1 MGIKMGFSYS
11 KEFSKGGFTDVE
23 NLFIYEYLPSASG
36 NAVKVYLYGLFLCRN
51 SDYEQPLEGIAH
63 TLSISK
69 EEILDCFKFWEEF
82 GLINLMST
90 NPLTVEYLPV
100 RSVYGNKPRK
110 YKAEKYADFTKSLQA
125 LLPDRM
131 ISTNEYTEY
140 FGIMETYGIKPEAM
154 IMIVKYCVDKKGGDI
169 GYRYISK
176 VAKDFG
182 ARGIVTVEKVETEL
196 SSYILRT
203 AEIERIL
210 KALSLKRQ
218 PEIDDQKLLKKW
230 TQELN
235 FETENIVFAASK
247 IKKGSMQKLDEFLM
261 DLYSIKSFSKEEISA
276 YMQQKTMV
284 FDLAVKINKAL
295 SVYMD
300 VIDTVVDTY
309 TKPWLSYGY
318 EPDTLLYIAS
328 YCFKQGTNT
337 LKAMN
342 ELIDGLRSR
351 GIISLSSVGDYFE
364 GLKRTDDFIAKLL
377 LTAGVNRRPN
387 PWDRENINTWKT
399 WNFSEEMILEAG
411 KLASGKS
418 SPIAYMN
425 GILSNWKNNGI
436 FSVNDLEKSQ
446 TSSQNTPQ
454 DTQEAYNREYERRR
468 ALAISRAQKNTETA
482 MGIDGFSEL
491 YARINSIEKDLAFAE
506 MGGNE
511 RALKAFESEKLELLR
526 KANEYLKGV
535 NLTLEDLSPKYAC
548 EKCNDTG
555 YVGTHRCDCFDKK
568 I

>member
-1 MGIKMGFSYS
+1 
-11 KEFSKGGFTDVE
+11 
-23 NLFIYEYLPSASG
+23 
-36 NAVKVYLYGLFLCRN
+36 
-51 SDYEQPLEGIAH
+51 
-63 TLSISK
+63 
-69 EEILDCFKFWEEF
+69 
-82 GLINLMST
+82 
-90 NPLTVEYLPV
+90 
-100 RSVYGNKPRK
+100 
-110 YKAEKYADFTKSLQA
+110 
-125 LLPDRM
+125 
-131 ISTNEYTEY
+131 
-140 FGIMETYGIKPEAM
+140 
-154 IMIVKYCVDKKGGDI
+154 
-169 GYRYISK
+169 
-176 VAKDFG
+176 
-182 ARGIVTVEKVETEL
+182 
-196 SSYILRT
+196 
-203 AEIERIL
+203 
-210 KALSLKRQ
+210 
-218 PEIDDQKLLKKW
+218 
-230 TQELN
+230 
-235 FETENIVFAASK
+235 
-247 IKKGSMQKLDEFLM
+247 
-261 DLYSIKSFSKEEISA
+261 
-276 YMQQKTMV
+276 
-284 FDLAVKINKAL
+284 
-295 SVYMD
+295 
-300 VIDTVVDTY
+300 
-309 TKPWLSYGY
+309 
-318 EPDTLLYIAS
+318 
-328 YCFKQGTNT
+328 
-337 LKAMN
+337 MN

>member
-1 MGIKMGFSYS
+1 M
-11 KEFSKGGFTDVE
+11 E

-51 SDYEQPLEGIAH
+51 KDFDQSFDD
-63 TLSISK
+63 ISK
-69 EEILDCFKFWEEF
+69 TLDMPKTEILDCFKFWEEF
-82 GLINLMST
+82 GLVNILSQE
-90 NPLTVEYLPV
+90 PLKIEYLPV

-110 YKAEKYADFTKSLQA
+110 YKAEKYTDFTKSLQA

-140 FGIMETYGIKPEAM
+140 FNIMETYGIKPEAM
-154 IMIVKYCVDKKGGDI
+154 VMIVKYCVDKKGGDI

-182 ARGIVTVEKVETEL
+182 ARAIVTVEKVEQEL
-196 SSYILRT
+196 SAYILRT
-203 AEIERIL
+203 SEIEKIL

-230 TQELN
+230 TNELN
-235 FETENIVFAASK
+235 FEPENIVFAASK

-261 DLYSIKSFSKEEISA
+261 DLYSIKSFTKSEIDE
-276 YMQQKTMV
+276 YMQKKTLV
-284 FDLAVKINKAL
+284 FELAIKINKAL

-337 LKAMN
+337 LKAMD
-342 ELIDGLRSR
+342 ELIENLRTR

-364 GLKRTDDFIAKLL
+364 GLKRTDDFISKLL
-377 LTAGVNRRPN
+377 ITAGVNRRPN
-387 PWDRENINTWKT
+387 PWDRENLATWKS
-399 WNFSEEMILEAG
+399 WNFSEDMLLEAAL
-411 KLASGKS
+411 LASGKT

-436 FSVNDLEKSQ
+436 FTPSDISATPV
-446 TSSQNTPQ
+446 QNANANS
-454 DTQEAYNREYERRR
+454 QEAYNREYEERR
-468 ALAISRAQKNTETA
+468 ALAISKSQKNIEKA
-482 MGIDGFSEL
+482 MAIDGFSSV
-491 YARINSIEKDLAFAE
+491 YSRINSIEKDLAFAE
-506 MGGNE
+506 MGGNVD
-511 RALKAFESEKLELLR
+511 ALNAFEKEKEQLLE
-526 KANEYLKGV
+526 KANFLLSTV
-535 NLTLEDLSPKYAC
+535 NLALDDLSPKYSC
-548 EKCNDTG
+548 EKCKDTG
-555 YVGTHRCDCFDKK
+555 YVGTHRCDCFNKK
-568 I
+568 VQ

>member
-1 MGIKMGFSYS
+1 M
-11 KEFSKGGFTDVE
+11 E

-51 SDYEQPLEGIAH
+51 KDFDQSFDD
-63 TLSISK
+63 ISK
-69 EEILDCFKFWEEF
+69 TLDMPKTEILDCFKFWEEF
-82 GLINLMST
+82 GLVNILNQE
-90 NPLTVEYLPV
+90 PLKIEYLPV

-110 YKAEKYADFTKSLQA
+110 YKAEKYTDFTKSLQA

-140 FGIMETYGIKPEAM
+140 FNIMETYGIKPEAM
-154 IMIVKYCVDKKGGDI
+154 VMIVKYCVDKKGGDI

-182 ARGIVTVEKVETEL
+182 ARAIVTVEKVEQEL
-196 SSYILRT
+196 SAYILRT
-203 AEIERIL
+203 SEIEKIL

-230 TQELN
+230 TNELN
-235 FETENIVFAASK
+235 FEPENIVFAASK

-261 DLYSIKSFSKEEISA
+261 DLYSIKSFTKSEIDE
-276 YMQQKTMV
+276 YMQKKTLV
-284 FDLAVKINKAL
+284 FELAIKINKAL

-337 LKAMN
+337 LKAMD
-342 ELIDGLRSR
+342 ELIENLRTR

-364 GLKRTDDFIAKLL
+364 GLKRTDDFISKLL
-377 LTAGVNRRPN
+377 ITAGVNRRPN
-387 PWDRENINTWKT
+387 PWDRENLATWKS
-399 WNFSEEMILEAG
+399 WNFSEDMLLEAAL
-411 KLASGKS
+411 LASGKT

-436 FSVNDLEKSQ
+436 FTPSDISATPV
-446 TSSQNTPQ
+446 QNANANS
-454 DTQEAYNREYERRR
+454 QEAYNREYEERR
-468 ALAISRAQKNTETA
+468 ALAISKSQKNIEKA
-482 MGIDGFSEL
+482 MAIDGFSSV
-491 YARINSIEKDLAFAE
+491 YSRINSIEKDLAFAE
-506 MGGNE
+506 MGGNVD
-511 RALKAFESEKLELLR
+511 ALNAFEKEKEQLLE
-526 KANEYLKGV
+526 KANFLLSTV
-535 NLTLEDLSPKYAC
+535 NLALDDLSPKYSC
-548 EKCNDTG
+548 EKCKDTG
-555 YVGTHRCDCFDKK
+555 YVGTHRCDCFNKK
-568 I
+568 VQ